1 MGIQDAYTQLMYQ
14 LFELYDD
21 RESANIA
28 DWTIEHITG
37 FKRID
42 RITNKQ
48 FPLNVNQQHLLVI
61 LTDQLLQHK
70 PVQYVLNEAWFAGMK
85 FYVDENVLIPRPET
99 EELIEC
105 IIEESRNSKVKGQ
118 MVLDIGTGSGCIPI
132 ALKNKLPECDAHALD
147 ISEGALN
154 VAKKNAASLNA
165 PIKFYETNILDRT
178 KWGLL
183 PMFDVIVSNPPYIKQ
198 SEEKEMHNNVL
209 KHEPHLALF
218 VPDEDALLFYKAIA
232 EFGLQHLNRG
242 GQLFFEINEMMG
254 NDVKELLEL
263 KGYSDV
269 EVKKDMQRKDR
280 MVRSTL
286 I

>member
-1 MGIQDAYTQLMYQ
+1 
-14 LFELYDD
+14 
-21 RESANIA
+21 
-28 DWTIEHITG
+28 
-37 FKRID
+37 
-42 RITNKQ
+42 
-48 FPLNVNQQHLLVI
+48 
-61 LTDQLLQHK
+61 
-70 PVQYVLNEAWFAGMK
+70 
-85 FYVDENVLIPRPET
+85 
-99 EELIEC
+99 
-105 IIEESRNSKVKGQ
+105 
-118 MVLDIGTGSGCIPI
+118 
-132 ALKNKLPECDAHALD
+132 
-147 ISEGALN
+147 
-154 VAKKNAASLNA
+154 
-165 PIKFYETNILDRT
+165 
-178 KWGLL
+178 
-183 PMFDVIVSNPPYIKQ
+183 MFDVIVSNPPYIKQ